1 MLYFRLHRQLDNGKL
16 LMNEKFCKIRKEWLR
31 RMYDRFPEPASNDSE
46 NQKLSFLIPS
56 LLTDIFV

>member
-16 LMNEKFCKIRKEWLR
+16 FLNEKFCKIRKEFLWHVQ
-31 RMYDRFPEPASNDSE
+31 DRFPEPASNDSE
-46 NQKLSFLIPS
+46 NQKLSLLIPN